1 MTTCNRSSACSCLHS
16 RGYFSQIRGPAVSI
30 CSVVPPGIQL
40 FLHPSPGHIG
50 FFVLILVN
58 HVHKWPPR
66 IQASQGNMHI
76 QIHPY
81 PSLGIWQGSPTHLSA
96 SSATTPK
103 SMFHPTATMILITI
117 KSVYIFPLL
126 KHSYVTSRLSRKWK
140 FLPSAARFLEPSHCP
155 PCTSSSVIHLL
166 SFIICSTTLLSYCPS
181 EIPCLVSLQA
191 LALAVYFA
199 WNVLLLLVIHIS
211 SQRPNIKWNLPWTSK
226 IN

>member
-16 RGYFSQIRGPAVSI
+16 SGYFSQIRGPAVSI

-103 SMFHPTATMILITI
+103 SMFHPTATMIFITI

-126 KHSYVTSRLSRKWK
+126 KYSYVTSRLSRKWK
-140 FLPSAARFLEPSHCP
+140 FLPSACKVLGTQPLP
-155 PCTSSSVIHLL
+155 PLYLIFCHSSSLIHHMLHHTALL
-166 SFIICSTTLLSYCPS
+166 LPLRNTLLSLPAGSCTCCLHCM
-181 EIPCLVSLQA
+181 ECLVASCYPYL
-191 LALAVYFA
+191 
-199 WNVLLLLVIHIS
+199 IS
-211 SQRPNIKWNLPWTSK
+211 KTK
-226 IN
+226 Y